1 MTTMTRPL
9 ENGYLD
15 DTPIDDTLLRQ
26 FLHNQADLA
35 GLIARAGGGRVHQ
48 CQDVVVAAWDTAVAY
63 QNMAVLLRPLDDD
76 LADEVDAAFGQR
88 RGTVLSAWPTADMTR
103 RGWHLVGHPTFVARP
118 PQAVQADTSQVRRV
132 TTVEELGT
140 LEDVVARGYPVPEAV
155 GAPVGSAYPVGVLGS
170 DLHLFL
176 GTLGGEVVAGS
187 ASYAAY
193 GVNNLCL
200 AATLEPARRRGV
212 WQAMAQA
219 RLAEHP
225 ELPAAAFTSDYSRA
239 GFEKLGFLPVTRFT
253 LWFR

>member
-1 MTTMTRPL
+1 
-9 ENGYLD
+9 
-15 DTPIDDTLLRQ
+15 
-26 FLHNQADLA
+26 
-35 GLIARAGGGRVHQ
+35 
-48 CQDVVVAAWDTAVAY
+48 
-63 QNMAVLLRPLDDD
+63 
-76 LADEVDAAFGQR
+76 
-88 RGTVLSAWPTADMTR
+88 
-103 RGWHLVGHPTFVARP
+103 VGHPTFVARG
-118 PQAVQADTSQVRRV
+118 PQPVEVDTPSVRRV
-132 TTVEELGT
+132 TTVEDIGT

-155 GAPVGSAYPVGVLGS
+155 GAPVGSAYPLGVLGS

-176 GTLGGEVVAGS
+176 GTLDGEVVAGA
-187 ASYAAY
+187 ASHAAH

-212 WQAMAQA
+212 WQAMAQT

>member
-1 MTTMTRPL
+1 MTTITRPL
-9 ENGYLD
+9 ESGHLD
-15 DTPIDDTLLRQ
+15 DTPVADTLLRQ
-26 FLHNQADLA
+26 FLHNQADLVS
-35 GLIARAGGGRVHQ
+35 LVARAGGGRVHR
-48 CQDVVVAAWDTAVAY
+48 CPDVAVASWDTAVAY
-63 QNMAVLLRPLDDD
+63 QNMAVPFRPLDDD
-76 LADEVDAAFGQR
+76 LADEVDAAFGTR
-88 RGTVLSAWPTADMTR
+88 HGVVLSAWPTADLTA

-118 PQAVQADTSQVRRV
+118 PQPAQADTTRVRRV
-132 TTVEELGT
+132 TTVDDLGT

-155 GAPVGSAYPVGVLGS
+155 GAPVGSAYPLDVLGS

-176 GTLGGEVVAGS
+176 GSLDGEVVAGA
-187 ASYAAY
+187 ASYAAH

-200 AATLEPARRRGV
+200 AATLEQARRRGV

-225 ELPAAAFTSDYSRA
+225 ELPAVAFTSDYSRA